1 MIINND
7 EELKL
12 INIYSTLNEL
22 VGFLK
27 TADLSKLTL
36 DDKVIF
42 DFLLIASNNRLT
54 DFDNLLWDN
63 NILGK

>member
-7 EELKL
+7 EELIL
-12 INIYSTLNEL
+12 INIYSALNEL

-27 TADLSKLTL
+27 TTDLSKLTL
-36 DDKVIF
+36 DDKAIF
-42 DFLLIASNNRLT
+42 DFLLIASNGRLT